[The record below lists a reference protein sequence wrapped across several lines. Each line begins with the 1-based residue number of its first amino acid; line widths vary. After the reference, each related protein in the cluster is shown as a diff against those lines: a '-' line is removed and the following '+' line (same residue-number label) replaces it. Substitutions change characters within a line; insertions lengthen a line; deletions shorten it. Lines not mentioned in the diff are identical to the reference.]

1 MANKYAELFKQSGI
15 RKRLL
20 VSFPS
25 LSLTLRD
32 EDIVAES
39 MEISESICSEAELRF
54 GACESSIFKLRI
66 IGNVVPLIGETCT
79 VSMYVGDIAEP
90 YVLGT
95 YKVASDKP
103 TADRNY
109 RDIVAYDAMYD
120 IINADVAEWYNTLLP
135 AANSTTTLGAFRSS
149 FVSHFGIEEEA
160 VTLAND
166 DMVVTKTVQ
175 LSKLSGKAVFS
186 AICELNGCFPHI
198 GRNGKMQYIILK
210 EFIDGLLPENTLFP
224 SDSVFPYD
232 GNTEKLAPYR
242 YISCKYEDYATQ
254 RIGKLQIRQEENDIG
269 CIIGDGNNGYIME
282 GNFLVYGKDADELA
296 EIAQKVFDVIRDIW
310 FRPAT
315 TKAIGNP
322 CFEVGTGIRIVA
334 QQGIIETYILERTIK
349 GIQGLIDTY
358 GASGNE
364 TYWDNVNSL
373 QKSIIQ
379 LQGKTNILIRNVNE
393 TISRIESV
401 NENLSSEIKQTADQ
415 ISTKVSKGEVISEI
429 NQTAETVKISASK
442 IDLTGYVTINDLSG
456 TGTTSINGANIQT
469 GTIRADSISNV
480 GVLTVSNISCGS
492 SFECTNSL
500 GTAEASFD
508 KVSARSIYS
517 NFANFN
523 FYNNNLV
530 GLCSF
535 SFVDANGTTHDVS
548 FIGTHS
554 ESVG

>member
-32 EDIVAES
+32 EDIVEES

-135 AANSTTTLGAFRSS
+135 AANSVTTLGTFRSS
-149 FVSHFGIEEEA
+149 FISYFGIEEEA
-160 VTLAND
+160 ATLAND
-166 DMVVTKTVQ
+166 DMIVTKTVQ
-175 LSKLSGKAVFS
+175 LSELSGKAVLS

-198 GRNGKMQYIILK
+198 GRNGKMQYIILQ
-210 EFIDGLLPENTLFP
+210 EFIDGLLPANELYP
-224 SDSVFPYD
+224 ADSVFPYD

-242 YISCKYEDYATQ
+242 YISCKYEDYVTQ
-254 RIGKLQIRQEENDIG
+254 RIGKLQIRQEEYDIG
-269 CIIGDGNNGYIME
+269 CIIGDGKNCYIME
-282 GNFLVYGKDADELA
+282 GNFLVYGKGAEELA
-296 EIAQKVFDVIRDIW
+296 EIAQNVFDVISDIW

-349 GIQGLIDTY
+349 GIQGLMDTY
-358 GASGNE
+358 SASGNE

-379 LQGKTNILIRNVNE
+379 LQGKTNILIRNVDE
-393 TISRIESV
+393 TISRIENV
-401 NENLSSEIKQTADQ
+401 NESLSSEIRQTAEQ
-415 ISTKVSKGEVISEI
+415 ISTKVSKGSVISEI

-442 IDLTGYVTINDLSG
+442 IDLTGYVTVSDLSG
-456 TGTTSINGANIQT
+456 AGTTSINGANIVT

-480 GVLTVSNISCGS
+480 GVLNVDNINCG
-492 SFECTNSL
+492 SFECVNSS
-500 GTAEASFD
+500 GSATASFD
-508 KVSARSIYS
+508 NVSAMSVNTNY
-517 NFANFN
+517 ADFN
-523 FYNNNLV
+523 FYNNKYV

-535 SFVDANGTTHDVS
+535 SFVDADGTTHDVS